1 MQAVFQQQVA
11 TEIKTGWLLLNCIFR
26 YVQLVTR
33 NENVRIYTKDNLA
46 THKVL
51 WSVSV
56 RVARV
61 ASPRGLTLG
70 TEWGT
75 ASAPCLALPLL
86 RLLDLRRPV
95 PVPEHGAVLV
105 LSSSSF
111 LPPGPIHAS

>member
-1 MQAVFQQQVA
+1 MFQQQVA

-61 ASPRGLTLG
+61 LSPLVASPWAHPGHSV
-70 TEWGT
+70 GT
-75 ASAPCLALPLL
+75 ASAPHLALPLL
-86 RLLDLRRPV
+86 QLLDLRLPV
-95 PVPEHGAVLV
+95 VVP
-105 LSSSSF
+105 
-111 LPPGPIHAS
+111 